1 MASES
6 FRRALRGYDPEEVD
20 AALSKKQAR
29 VERLEREAKQL
40 AQRVMEKERRLQEAL
55 ARLGEEGEDSPGA
68 IASLSRRLE
77 EIHGQARQ
85 QATRIRMK
93 ALDDAV
99 QMADRVSEL
108 ARLRDDL
115 GSRVFDL
122 AGRAGIGPG
131 HEADQAAAEE
141 APATPPAPRGGIY
154 EGAVEVEVGPLNDF
168 SQLAGF
174 EDAAAKVDGA
184 DEIKVRRFSG
194 RRATVSISLSEPVEL
209 LRQLEEHAPFE
220 FKISDQR
227 SGRVV
232 LDIDDDEHHK
242 AA

>member
-1 MASES
+1 VLA
-6 FRRALRGYDPEEVD
+6 
-20 AALSKKQAR
+20 KKQAR

-40 AQRVMEKERRLQEAL
+40 AQRVMEKERRLQAAL
-55 ARLGEEGEDSPGA
+55 ARLGEDGEDSPGA

-77 EIHGQARQ
+77 EIHAQARQ

-108 ARLRDDL
+108 ARLRDEL
-115 GSRVFDL
+115 GSRVVDL
-122 AGRAGIGPG
+122 AGRAGIGS
-131 HEADQAAAEE
+131 DQAAEE
-141 APATPPAPRGGIY
+141 AAPPEEAAAGGDPAAAAGSEDGIY
-154 EGAVEVEVGPLNDF
+154 EGDVEVEVGPLNDF

-174 EDAAAKVDGA
+174 EDAAARVDGA

-194 RRATVSISLSEPVEL
+194 RRATVSMSLSEPVEL

-220 FKISDQR
+220 FKITDQR

-232 LDIDDDEHHK
+232 LDIDDDRHE